1 MSKLANNKLWYL
13 LINKY
18 SKRNFTKPFGLNK
31 YFKEVHIN
39 QKFKTKDL
47 VLIGIFAV
55 IYFVIMFGVGMM
67 GIVPILFLAY
77 PFVLGLTGGI
87 ISMLVMAKA
96 QKPWITSIFGMI
108 APIIM
113 FVGGH
118 TYVIIINSLIVMIL
132 VEIIRRSGNY
142 HDIKKDTLANGVFNM
157 WICGSLMQ
165 MLLMHDEYMAMT
177 VPTMGQEYADKLEA
191 LITYPNMAIV
201 YLIAFIGGILGAI
214 IAKKLLRKH
223 FEKAGLI

>member
-1 MSKLANNKLWYL
+1 M
-13 LINKY
+13 
-18 SKRNFTKPFGLNK
+18 
-31 YFKEVHIN
+31 N
-39 QKFKTKDL
+39 QKLKTKDL
-47 VLIGIFAV
+47 VLIGVFAI
-55 IYFVIMFGVGMM
+55 IYFVIMFGIGMM
-67 GIVPILFLAY
+67 GIIPILFLCY

-96 QKPWITSIFGMI
+96 QKPWIASIFGMI

-113 FVGGH
+113 YVFGH
-118 TYVIIINSLIVMIL
+118 TYVLLVNSLIVMIL
-132 VEIIRRSGNY
+132 VELIRRSGKY

-201 YLIAFIGGILGAI
+201 YLIAFIGGVLGAL